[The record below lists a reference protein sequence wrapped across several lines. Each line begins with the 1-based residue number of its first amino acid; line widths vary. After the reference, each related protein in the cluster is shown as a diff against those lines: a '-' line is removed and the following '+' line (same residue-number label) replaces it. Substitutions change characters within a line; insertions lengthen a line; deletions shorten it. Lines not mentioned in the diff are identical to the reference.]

1 MEAIEWD
8 AVTDLESDLIEEFGY
23 DAEESEDN

>member
-8 AVTDLESDLIEEFGY
+8 AVTDLEYEMLEEFGY